1 LTESKAKFIA
11 DREFEALIEAVRAG
25 QKLKQLDG
33 KIRTK
38 GDTQWQTVTALQ
50 QSVYGVR
57 ERNRSEGHS
66 SSVSSVAFSPDG
78 KTIATA
84 SGDKTMKLWSLD
96 GKELQTFKGHSS
108 WVLSVAFSP
117 DGKTIATGSED
128 STVKLWSLDG
138 KELQT
143 FKGHS
148 ASVSSVAFSPDG
160 KTIATGSEDK
170 TVKLWNLDLDNLVA
184 KGCDWLRDYLT
195 NNPNATDEDRQMCGI
210 PKR

>member
-78 KTIATA
+78 KTIAT
-84 SGDKTMKLWSLD
+84 
-96 GKELQTFKGHSS
+96 
-108 WVLSVAFSP
+108 
-117 DGKTIATGSED
+117 
-128 STVKLWSLDG
+128 
-138 KELQT
+138 
-143 FKGHS
+143 
-148 ASVSSVAFSPDG
+148 
-160 KTIATGSEDK
+160 GSEDK

>member
-96 GKELQTFKGHSS
+96 GKELQTFKGHS
-108 WVLSVAFSP
+108 
-117 DGKTIATGSED
+117 
-128 STVKLWSLDG
+128 
-138 KELQT
+138 
-143 FKGHS
+143 